1 MKPKSTK
8 GFIFFL
14 IFGFVCFELGN
25 SIRNLIVEG
34 NHIQVNFENPI
45 FTFVFAKNSGG
56 AYSILENQTNLLA
69 IFGAIVLF
77 ALLVYMYKKI
87 SFENKFE
94 LLSLTVFFAGVLG
107 NTVERFANGFVIDYI
122 KLKFID
128 FPVFNAFDIMICTGV
143 ILYSLFLIFG
153 EKLFKKEKIKN
164 EN

>member
-1 MKPKSTK
+1 MKPKCTK

-14 IFGFVCFELGN
+14 ILGFVCFELGN
-25 SIRNLIVEG
+25 SIRNLIVKG
-34 NHIQVNFENPI
+34 VHTQINFENPI

-69 IFGAIVLF
+69 IFGAIALV

-87 SFENKFE
+87 TFESKFE
-94 LLSLTVFFAGVLG
+94 LLSLTIFFGGVLG
-107 NTVERFANGFVIDYI
+107 NTIERFSNGYVVDYI

-153 EKLFKKEKIKN
+153 EKLFKKEKIEN